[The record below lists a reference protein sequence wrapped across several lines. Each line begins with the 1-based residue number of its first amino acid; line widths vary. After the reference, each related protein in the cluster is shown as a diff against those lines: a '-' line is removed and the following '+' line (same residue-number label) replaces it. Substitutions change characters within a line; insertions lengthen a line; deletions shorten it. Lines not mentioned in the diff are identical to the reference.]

1 MTDDGRGGRNESPSG
16 SLPRIDLGSPPVPI
30 NRMRILQ
37 ETDRPGGPAAPR
49 AACSVKLGLALGEL
63 CEMVGFSLPE
73 ISREEAQK
81 SESEFVT
88 ETTER

>member
-1 MTDDGRGGRNESPSG
+1 
-16 SLPRIDLGSPPVPI
+16 
-30 NRMRILQ
+30 
-37 ETDRPGGPAAPR
+37 
-49 AACSVKLGLALGEL
+49 VKLGLGLGEL

-88 ETTER
+88 EATEGGHSVENSERLKTWNDELKKF